1 MALELG
7 HEFLARMGKTR
18 LRPGG
23 VDATDWLIEQANFRP
38 DMKVL
43 EVACNMGTT
52 MIQISGR
59 YGCHFTGLDLSE
71 EALSHARENIKAAGL
86 EDKIDLVQGSAFEL
100 PFEDNSFDVV
110 INEAMLT
117 MLLGDK
123 KDLALSEYHRVLKP
137 GGLLL
142 THDVYITE
150 RGLELGQDLLA
161 GLSRA
166 INMTVEPLPLYT
178 WKDKIESHGFT
189 TTQKYGPMTLM
200 KPEGMIHDEGE
211 ERAKMILANAHKE
224 ENLPMFTKMF
234 EFFTSNDDNVGYV
247 ANFSIKK

>member
-23 VDATDWLIEQANFRP
+23 VEATDWLIEQANFQP
-38 DMKVL
+38 DMQVL

-52 MIQISGR
+52 MIQIASK
-59 YGCHFTGLDLSE
+59 YGCHFTGLDLSK
-71 EALSHARENIKAAGL
+71 EALARANENIKSAGL
-86 EDKIDLVQGSAFEL
+86 EDKIKLVEGSAFEL

-123 KDLALSEYHRVLKP
+123 KDVALSEYYRVLKP
-137 GGLLL
+137 DGILL
-142 THDVYITE
+142 THDVYITKSGE
-150 RGLELGQDLLA
+150 ALGIDLLA
-161 GLSRA
+161 NLSRA
-166 INMTVEPLPLYT
+166 INMSVEPLPLDL
-178 WKDKIESHGFT
+178 WKNKIENHGFT
-189 TTQKYGPMTLM
+189 TIQKFGPMTLM
-200 KPEGMIHDEGE
+200 NPEGMIRDEGE
-211 ERAKMILANAHKE
+211 ERTKMILENAHKE
-224 ENLPMFTKMF
+224 PNLPMFNQMF
-234 EFFTSNDDNVGYV
+234 EFFTSNDDNLGYV